1 MKNALPA
8 KIKRG
13 KPTFIRIKANKKE
26 MKYNNDNVRRQDR
39 LLEEDRAYALL
50 REGEYGVLS
59 MTTPTGGAYG
69 IPLNFVWDGQ
79 ENIYIH
85 CAPQGRKLDCIALYP
100 EVSFCVIGNTHVVPE
115 QFSTNYSSIVLT
127 CRART
132 GLSPEE
138 RMHALRLLMEKYTP
152 EHLAAGEKIC
162 GKVIPPHGNHPA
174 TDSGVQWKMQ
184 TDTIKGKD
192 APSFSYSK
200 IYSSTLPVL
209 FPLAASGA
217 SEAIHR
223 CLQRPSD

>member
-1 MKNALPA
+1 
-8 KIKRG
+8 
-13 KPTFIRIKANKKE
+13 

-59 MTTPTGGAYG
+59 MTTPTGGVYG

-85 CAPQGRKLDCIALYP
+85 CAPRGRKLDCIALYP

-152 EHLAAGEKIC
+152 EHLTAGEKSFHRTEIIRLHVAEFS
-162 GKVIPPHGNHPA
+162 GKCKRI
-174 TDSGVQWKMQ
+174 
-184 TDTIKGKD
+184 
-192 APSFSYSK
+192 
-200 IYSSTLPVL
+200 
-209 FPLAASGA
+209 
-217 SEAIHR
+217 R
-223 CLQRPSD
+223 

>member
-1 MKNALPA
+1 MKNDLPS

-59 MTTPTGGAYG
+59 MTTPTGGVYG

-85 CAPQGRKLDCIALYP
+85 CAPRGRKLDCIALYP

-152 EHLAAGEKIC
+152 EHLTAGEKYAEKSFHRTEIIRLH
-162 GKVIPPHGNHPA
+162 VA
-174 TDSGVQWKMQ
+174 QWKMQ

-192 APSFSYSK
+192 APSPFPIQK
-200 IYSSTLPVL
+200 IYSSTLPAL
-209 FPLAASGA
+209 FPQAVSGA
-217 SEAIHR
+217 TGPIHR
-223 CLQRPSD
+223 CLQRS

>member
-1 MKNALPA
+1 MKNALPT

-13 KPTFIRIKANKKE
+13 KSTFIRIKSNKKK

-69 IPLNFVWDGQ
+69 IPLNFVWD
-79 ENIYIH
+79 
-85 CAPQGRKLDCIALYP
+85 RLDCIALYP

-152 EHLAAGEKIC
+152 EHLAAGEKYAE
-162 GKVIPPHGNHPA
+162 K
-174 TDSGVQWKMQ
+174 
-184 TDTIKGKD
+184 
-192 APSFSYSK
+192 SF
-200 IYSSTLPVL
+200 
-209 FPLAASGA
+209 
-217 SEAIHR
+217 HR
-223 CLQRPSD
+223 TEIIRLQIAEFSRKCKRIR